1 MALPASTATKP
12 GRPVVLLVDDEREL
26 LAALGEGLKSEFAL
40 ETAGSAEEAGLM
52 MASGTYD
59 VLVCDH
65 MLPGEAGLEFLMRM
79 SERYPDMGRILLTG
93 YMNPELISRSVAL
106 ARLSACLLKP
116 VKAEALAA
124 AVRTALG
131 GTDRA
136 SPAGS

>member
-1 MALPASTATKP
+1 MNMRAGAATKP
-12 GRPVVLLVDDEREL
+12 GRPAVLLVDDEREL
-26 LAALGEGLKSEFAL
+26 LAALGEGLASEFAL
-40 ETAGSAEEAGLM
+40 ATAASAEEAGPM
-52 MASGTYD
+52 MASGSYD

-65 MLPGEAGLEFLMRM
+65 MLPGEAGLEFLVRM
-79 SERYPDMGRILLTG
+79 SERYPDTRRILLTG

-116 VKAEALAA
+116 VKAAALAE

-131 GTDRA
+131 TGRA